1 MNFRAFVGVL
11 FCFGATHRSCFFKG
25 VFWGC
30 LTFSSLCHDCCRA
43 AFFVISQDAQLGTG
57 KTVKMAIGQAV
68 KDGLVDNETLG
79 YFMTR
84 TQLFLEMAS
93 CCRWGW

>member
-1 MNFRAFVGVL
+1 M
-11 FCFGATHRSCFFKG
+11 T
-25 VFWGC
+25 
-30 LTFSSLCHDCCRA
+30 
-43 AFFVISQDAQLGTG
+43 
-57 KTVKMAIGQAV
+57 IGQAV

-93 CCRWGW
+93 QLVASLLLGFRVALSRLAESLDVVRHFVARVPCMWVRGR